1 MSFYVSGLTK
11 TRSEARDLHLQD
23 FATTSTYA
31 DDALALARVLDAMG
45 ADAINAMDDDAEDEE
60 ELAAAAAG
68 TRLGN
73 AGTCAF
79 SVERQIAL

>member
-45 ADAINAMDDDAEDEE
+45 ADAIAAADDDAEDAEQ
-60 ELAAAAAG
+60 LVAVAAG
-68 TRLGN
+68 IEADDTDK
-73 AGTCAF
+73 CAF